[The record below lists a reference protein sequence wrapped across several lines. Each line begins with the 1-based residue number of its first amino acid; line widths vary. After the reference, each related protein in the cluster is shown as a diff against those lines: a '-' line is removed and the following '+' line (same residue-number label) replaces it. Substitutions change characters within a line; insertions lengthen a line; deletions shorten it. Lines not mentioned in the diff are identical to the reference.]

1 MKIDRTLIGT
11 NNVPTITNGVPL
23 YKDVHFPM
31 GWSTNF
37 AKTWWDTGKNFHI
50 MILHGKVR
58 TRFAGNIELG
68 LAGPEWAGR
77 MEVYGSSDKKQIK
90 LNIQEDDFRTG
101 MLIGV
106 NFNFQFALELQTYT
120 LKPHVSW
127 RHGVHFTKEWK
138 TLANI
143 EKDMNFGLLDTIVWV
158 ASKVKSALENIPYLK
173 DVLTF
178 IPQASLTMVANGKG
192 IVEHIDK
199 PDSKLDWIWEGLV
212 MSPNVKIKWDLAEVI
227 EMIVITVGEATP
239 LDPIIAVLDEFSTL
253 TGSRGIGLK
262 PSLVTGP
269 VFEAEFGTHL
279 KISDLV
285 GYSKGSVVK
294 TKNLR
299 AEGSYLVGDIKS
311 GEDKAESIDELGI
324 SITHRASI
332 DFGAGWFMTISWLK
346 IINLTKVKIFDLK
359 DLIGIDIPASEQ
371 YKYEL
376 KNRIGNVKNESDI
389 EIIFEDSWVFN
400 E

>member
-1 MKIDRTLIGT
+1 
-11 NNVPTITNGVPL
+11 V
-23 YKDVHFPM
+23 
-31 GWSTNF
+31 
-37 AKTWWDTGKNFHI
+37 
-50 MILHGKVR
+50 
-58 TRFAGNIELG
+58 
-68 LAGPEWAGR
+68 
-77 MEVYGSSDKKQIK
+77 
-90 LNIQEDDFRTG
+90 EDF
-101 MLIGV
+101 
-106 NFNFQFALELQTYT
+106 
-120 LKPHVSW
+120 
-127 RHGVHFTKEWK
+127 
-138 TLANI
+138 ANI

-253 TGSRGIGLK
+253 TGSRGLGLK